1 MANTLLR
8 ARAFAKKIRFSG
20 DEDAAGYVKDTRRSG
35 SLKDVFYCNEL
46 CLTREVTPELFDGLE
61 QVLSR
66 LGIPQKSIEAF
77 VYASSEINAQCYA
90 ADSAKCI
97 IRFSS
102 GLIDILS
109 HDEYQFVVGHELG
122 HFLLSHSFP
131 NDIGDD
137 SSAEFYMQQRAQEIS
152 ADRMG
157 LIACASLDVAI
168 KALLK
173 TVSGLN
179 DKHLRFD
186 VGGFLSQLKKTT
198 KSVGQSHQST
208 HPSILVRCRALLW
221 FSMHEA
227 YCNETTSY
235 HEGSLD
241 KLDERISG
249 DLYKYVDG
257 PLRRVINESK
267 EKFLMWTAV
276 LEIINSG
283 KFSKASQKQFKSI
296 YGEETHQKVLALFD
310 GLSASDLQNM
320 VLEKLEDA
328 KQDLAKLIPSSFD
341 AVFKEL
347 QSK

>member
-1 MANTLLR
+1 MGSALFA
-8 ARAFAKKIRFSG
+8 AREFAKKIRFSG
-20 DEDAAGYVKDTRRSG
+20 DKCVAEHVKNTGRSN

-46 CLTREVTPELFDGLE
+46 CLTREVTPDLFVGLE

-66 LGIPQKSIEAF
+66 LGIPKNSVEAF
-77 VYASSEINAQCYA
+77 VYASAEINAQCFA
-90 ADSAKCI
+90 SDSAKCI

-131 NDIGDD
+131 NDVGDD
-137 SSAEFYMQQRAQEIS
+137 SSVEFYMQQRAQEVS

-179 DKHLRFD
+179 DKHLRFN

-198 KSVGQSHQST
+198 RAVGQSHQST

-221 FSMHEA
+221 FSMNDA
-227 YCNETTSY
+227 YSNGENSY
-235 HEGSLD
+235 PNGSLCA
-241 KLDERISG
+241 LDEKISR
-249 DLYKYVDG
+249 DLEKYVDG
-257 PLRRVINESK
+257 SVRRMIDESK
-267 EKFLMWTAV
+267 ENLSMWVTV
-276 LEIINSG
+276 LEIVNSG
-283 KFSKASQKQFKSI
+283 KFSKESQKRFKNT
-296 YGEETHQKVLALFD
+296 YGEGMLKRLLTFFDSLGSKELKIMASEKV
-310 GLSASDLQNM
+310 
-320 VLEKLEDA
+320 EEA
-328 KQDLAKLIPSSFD
+328 KQDLETLIPSSFD
-341 AVFKEL
+341 AVFEEIQK
-347 QSK
+347 